1 MGSNRQY
8 LDRVFACICMLT
20 VLQNQTNAIGDRET
34 QTRDLIGQMLK
45 PKTHIW
51 SDTNQII
58 RLCF

>member
-1 MGSNRQY
+1 
-8 LDRVFACICMLT
+8 MLT

-58 RLCF
+58 RLCFLIEN